1 VIAKPDSA
9 FIEIDSSWD
18 PLFADDLVQEP
29 GIKVDLNL
37 LVKRSTEAL
46 LMSMIWKRGPVRPES
61 VLTWMR
67 SGRMSVKVASFGSIP
82 RAPGLGRSVGW

>member
-37 LVKRSTEAL
+37 LGEAL
-46 LMSMIWKRGPVRPES
+46 DRGALDVDDLEKR
-61 VLTWMR
+61 
-67 SGRMSVKVASFGSIP
+67 P
-82 RAPGLGRSVGW
+82 RAARICSDLDEVRTNVGEGGELWPDLNSVCGLG